1 MLLAFNSSYPRLGR
15 DVFIAESAQVIGDV
29 EIGDESSIW
38 FGAVVRGD
46 VNYIRI
52 GKRTNIQD
60 CSVLHVT
67 SGQWPL
73 IIGDNVTAGHRVVL
87 HGCTIGDNV
96 LVGIGAIVLDG
107 AVVGSTSIIGAG
119 SVVAPSSSV
128 PSGTLVMGVPARV
141 KRELKPE
148 EIELI
153 ARSASNYV
161 KYSKSYSVSF

>member
-1 MLLAFNSSYPRLGR
+1 MSFSNSYPRLGR
-15 DVFIAESAQVIGDV
+15 DVFIAESAHVIGDV

-46 VNYIRI
+46 VNHIRI

-96 LVGIGAIVLDG
+96 IVGIGAVVLDG
-107 AVVGSTSIIGAG
+107 AVVESTSIIGAG
-119 SVVAPSSSV
+119 SVVAPGTTV

-148 EIELI
+148 EIERI
-153 ARSASNYV
+153 AMSANNYV
-161 KYSKSYSVSF
+161 KYSKSYSASR